1 MSGVFC
7 CWLFGEDVPLIDML
21 IKILHSLFGGLKTQ
35 KSMRDIYQYLPCE
48 LVCQIC
54 EDVPLYVPLE
64 HHKREVDYNYFFRPP
79 RRC

>member
-1 MSGVFC
+1 MQMSGVFC

-54 EDVPLYVPLE
+54 EDVPLYVPTKERLITITFSGPQE
-64 HHKREVDYNYFFRPP
+64 DVE
-79 RRC
+79 